1 MLNWRFAR
9 EVGFH
14 RYVARNIV
22 RQFHKRVLRADLR
35 ATMPTGM
42 DYLVPTWS
50 PGASEVY
57 VRGGHIDQGLE
68 RVLFALLPQDAVLVD
83 IGAHVGVYGAYC
95 APKLKHYIAVE
106 PSAQCWPY
114 IGKTLP
120 ESVQVT
126 LVRGF
131 CGAVPGKARGEH
143 DRRNGGV
150 YPAAGP
156 GTIPVVTVDNL
167 CPCGV
172 DAIKIDVDGTD
183 FEVLLGARG
192 AVERYRPAVLIEHAG
207 IAKEKLATFASTYRM
222 AMIGVD
228 PLKQVV
234 FELESTEGYLGKMVL
249 MVPIEKS
256 KCW

>member
-106 PSAQCWPY
+106 PSTQCWPY

-120 ESVQVT
+120 EIVQVT

-156 GTIPVVTVDNL
+156 GDDPGGDGRQPVPLRGGRHQDRRGRYGL
-167 CPCGV
+167 
-172 DAIKIDVDGTD
+172 
-183 FEVLLGARG
+183 RG
-192 AVERYRPAVLIEHAG
+192 APWSTRSCGTLQTGGYSSNTQGSRRRSWPHSRQR
-207 IAKEKLATFASTYRM
+207 IAWR
-222 AMIGVD
+222 
-228 PLKQVV
+228 
-234 FELESTEGYLGKMVL
+234 
-249 MVPIEKS
+249 
-256 KCW
+256 